1 MYINLSYNGL
11 MTIPEYGFSRPLFI
25 PWRLLLMVTRGIPP
39 WPLSNKLRL
48 PDTVQDQNHTKE
60 GVSSRCTAVPRH
72 RDTDPGENWK
82 GVKTQMENTKRD
94 PVADVPRV
102 ILMYF
107 FLSSEVK
114 VNESFS

>member
-102 ILMYF
+102 ILMHF
-107 FLSSEVK
+107 FFYQVK
-114 VNESFS
+114 